1 MADLLGMSAAIIDG
15 KLDAAGVGP
24 INRINHQLSEIADGV
39 AMVEAFSHCVLFQTD
54 DGLVAFDTSNHLGG
68 ARVVEEIRRWRPDR
82 FNTIVYT
89 HGHLDHV
96 GGCGAFIE
104 DAEGHGH
111 PRPCV
116 CGHENVAKRFDRY
129 DLTDGYNR
137 IINERQFGQFR
148 RAGYGLEGR
157 GPFLPKTSPKPDTV
171 YSESMG
177 LSVGGMQIDL
187 RHARGETDDHTWSW
201 IPRHK
206 AICAGDFFIWNFPNA
221 GNPQKVQRYPV
232 EWARAMRDMAAQGA
246 ELFLP
251 AHGLPIAGAARI
263 RKVLESV
270 ADALELLVGETLTM
284 MNAGERLNDIIHTV
298 KIDPAVLETPW
309 LRPLYDEPE
318 FVIRNI
324 WRLYGG
330 WWDGNPANLK
340 PARDSALA
348 AEISALAGGA
358 VRLAERALEL
368 SAGDIR
374 LACHLAEMATQAAPD
389 DPRVHAVRAQVFQAR
404 RDQETSLMAKGI
416 FGFAANESKSRADQ
430 EPTVGDQ

>member
-1 MADLLGMSAAIIDG
+1 MADLLAMSEAIIDG
-15 KLDAAGVGP
+15 KMDAAGVGP
-24 INRINHQLSEIADGV
+24 INRINHQLSEIGDGV
-39 AMVEAFSHCVLFQTD
+39 AMVEAFSHCVLFETD

-68 ARVVEEIRRWRPDR
+68 ARVVEEIRRWRQDR

-89 HGHLDHV
+89 HGHIDHV
-96 GGCGAFIE
+96 GGCGAFIA
-104 DAEGHGH
+104 DADDRGH
-111 PRPCV
+111 PRPRV
-116 CGHENVAKRFDRY
+116 AGHDNVAKRFDRY

-148 RAGYGLEGR
+148 RAGYGLDGGDR
-157 GPFLPKTSPKPDTV
+157 FLPPSSPKPDTT
-171 YSESMG
+171 YADTMG
-177 LSVGGMQIDL
+177 LSAGGLEIDL
-187 RHARGETDDHTWSW
+187 RHAKGETDDHTWSW

-251 AHGLPIAGAARI
+251 AHGLPIGGAARI
-263 RKVLESV
+263 RTVLEQV
-270 ADALELLVGETLTM
+270 ADALDHLVGETLAM
-284 MNAGERLNDIIHTV
+284 MNQGARLNDIIHSVT
-298 KIDPAVLETPW
+298 IDPAVLEKPY
-309 LRPLYDEPE
+309 LRPMYDEPE

-348 AEISALAGGA
+348 TELADLAGGA
-358 VRLAERALEL
+358 LRLAERALEL
-368 SAGDIR
+368 SGADPR
-374 LACHLAEMATQAAPD
+374 LACHLAELAALAAPTD
-389 DPRVHAVRAQVFQAR
+389 SRVHQVRAEVFQAR
-404 RDQETSLMAKGI
+404 RERETSLMAKGI
-416 FGFAANESKSRADQ
+416 FGYVANESKALS
-430 EPTVGDQ
+430 GD